1 MKLKGSAAMACFVIL
16 STAWFSF
23 VAIAARSAHSKS
35 VSLDSKKDT
44 TAIKAVGAD
53 VGAPLESRREAV
65 IKLVVSVKRADYE
78 GDRPALKRL
87 YEELTP
93 FAGDDELGT
102 QVRYWRGFAL
112 WRRAING
119 FNESVAPIE
128 LQQDLEQ
135 AVREFESAIAKD
147 TAFIDA
153 KVAAGSSRGYLLYAY
168 SIDPAHAQEFKDPT
182 RRREIY
188 DKGMSE
194 LKEAQAAEPDNPR
207 LAWVLGPNL
216 WRTPPERGG
225 GQDKTIESYRKAL
238 KTAHEQWVKGTDPLV
253 PSWGEP
259 ELLMSLAWSNL
270 NRNTPDLAA
279 AEQYARSALTIVP
292 DWHYVRDILLPQI
305 MTAKA
310 KH

>member
-1 MKLKGSAAMACFVIL
+1 MKLKGSAAMACSVIL

-23 VAIAARSAHSKS
+23 VATAARSAHSKS

-44 TAIKAVGAD
+44 AAIKVVGTA

-78 GDRPALKRL
+78 GDRAALKRL

-102 QVRYWRGFAL
+102 KVRYWRGFAL

-119 FNESVAPIE
+119 FNDSVAPVE
-128 LQQDLEQ
+128 LQQDLDQ
-135 AVREFESAIAKD
+135 AAREFEAAIAKD
-147 TAFIDA
+147 PAFIDA

-168 SIDPAHAQEFKDPT
+168 YIDPAHTQEFKDPA
-182 RRREIY
+182 RMRELY
-188 DKGMSE
+188 DKVMSV
-194 LKEAQAAEPDNPR
+194 LKEAQAAEPENPR
-207 LAWVLGPNL
+207 LVWVLGPNL
-216 WRTPPERGG
+216 WRTPLERGG
-225 GQDKTIESYRKAL
+225 GQDKAIESYQNAL
-238 KTAHEQWVKGTDPLV
+238 KTAHEQWTKASDPLT
-253 PSWGEP
+253 PAWGEP

-279 AEQYARSALTIVP
+279 AEQYARSALAIVP